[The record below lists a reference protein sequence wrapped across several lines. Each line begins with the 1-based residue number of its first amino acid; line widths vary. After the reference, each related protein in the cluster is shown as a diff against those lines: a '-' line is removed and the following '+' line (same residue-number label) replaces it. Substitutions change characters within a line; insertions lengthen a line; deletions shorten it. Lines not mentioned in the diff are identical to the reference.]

1 MELDARFKGT
11 SVIISSVTPL
21 HSQTLTAPPIANTP
35 WVEEEGVG
43 AGLVLGVRGMEVSVA
58 SGRRG
63 YIELSLPL
71 LQSIPGM
78 NYLGVSFGLATHDVD
93 LDHELGS
100 YPYGC
105 AWLLSGG
112 RAGCLSS
119 RLPGIVFRSWPGSPT
134 AVYHPALAY
143 KDGDRIGILVDCVQT
158 PMLRFF
164 VNGVDVHHIV
174 MSKEIWG
181 KVLYPAFVLNDSVFD
196 IASNPALPGR

>member
-21 HSQTLTAPPIANTP
+21 HSHE
-35 WVEEEGVG
+35 EEEGGG

-71 LQSIPGM
+71 LQSIPGL
-78 NYLGVSFGLATHDVD
+78 NLLNSSALGASFGLATHDVD
-93 LDHELGS
+93 LDHPLGI

-105 AWLLSGG
+105 AWELSGG
-112 RAGCLSS
+112 RVGCLYS
-119 RLPGIVFRSWPGSPT
+119 RLPGIVGTPWAGIS
-134 AVYHPALAY
+134 ALAY
-143 KDGDRIGILVDCVQT
+143 TDGDRIGIMVDCVET
-158 PMLRFF
+158 PTLRFF
-164 VNGVDVHHIV
+164 VNGIDVHHIV

-181 KVLYPAFVLNDSVFD
+181 KVVYPAFNLHNADFD
-196 IASNPALPGR
+196 ISSNPALPGR